1 MNIKNEAIREMLKDS
16 TAGDPVMEK
25 FLTDIIDH
33 EYVSSQF
40 RKFYKDSIEAAI
52 GKGED
57 R

>member
-25 FLTDIIDH
+25 FLTDIIEH

-40 RKFYKDSIEAAI
+40 RKFYKDSIEAAV